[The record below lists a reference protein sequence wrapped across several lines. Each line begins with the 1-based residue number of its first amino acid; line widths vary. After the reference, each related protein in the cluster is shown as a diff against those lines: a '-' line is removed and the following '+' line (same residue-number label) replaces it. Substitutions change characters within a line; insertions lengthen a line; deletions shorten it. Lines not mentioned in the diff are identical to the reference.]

1 MSDKVKNWYESLSK
15 DLKRESKLDKNYKK
29 HLIQPNSMICCIGGT
44 GSGKTNALCDW
55 LSRKNESFYDIIIFT
70 GSTSD
75 EPLYSMLK
83 QKMPDIQLFND
94 IAELPELKE
103 FDNEDKGQE
112 KLLVLDDF
120 INLPSKDQK
129 KIKHLHPHQLRER
142 VPPDRPCAL
151 KGFHCQDSV
160 HEVFI
165 GLTRFSGLSRRESN
179 SRFMLSQPFV
189 CVKPN
194 GLVSNKKT
202 RRMGNSG
209 EHTRPGCEG
218 RRPADRI
225 NLMLRMI
232 FRRDAENQ
240 TLKPARERLVTR
252 EEWNVW

>member
-15 DLKRESKLDKNYKK
+15 DLKRENKLDKNYKK
-29 HLIQPNSMICCIGGT
+29 HYIQPASMICCIGGT

-129 KIKHLHPHQLRER
+129 KIKEYLTSGRKFGFTVWCMAQDYKSISKIITRNCQYFILFKLNDNVSINNITRNHNIHGIDKETFKNHYIDATSEPRQFFMI
-142 VPPDRPCAL
+142 DL
-151 KGFHCQDSV
+151 KGNPETH
-160 HEVFI
+160 
-165 GLTRFSGLSRRESN
+165 
-179 SRFMLSQPFV
+179 
-189 CVKPN
+189 
-194 GLVSNKKT
+194 
-202 RRMGNSG
+202 
-209 EHTRPGCEG
+209 
-218 RRPADRI
+218 
-225 NLMLRMI
+225 LRKNFLDFYPKHDM
-232 FRRDAENQ
+232 
-240 TLKPARERLVTR
+240 KS
-252 EEWNVW
+252 